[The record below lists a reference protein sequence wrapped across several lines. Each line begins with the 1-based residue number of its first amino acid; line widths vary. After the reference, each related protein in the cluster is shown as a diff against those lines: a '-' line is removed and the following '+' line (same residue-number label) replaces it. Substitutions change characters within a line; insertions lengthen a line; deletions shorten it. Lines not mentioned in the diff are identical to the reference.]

1 MFIDCSP
8 RVLHQFYLNPGFF
21 PSRFFPIPAEMRL
34 DLRPL
39 GFAASGDVG
48 SQQLAAER
56 GVLALALLCASAAAQ
71 ELGRGASRG
80 GPMRSGMEEFGV
92 GIS

>member
-1 MFIDCSP
+1 
-8 RVLHQFYLNPGFF
+8 
-21 PSRFFPIPAEMRL
+21 MRL

-56 GVLALALLCASAAAQ
+56 GVLALLCASAAAQ